1 MKVLISNNSKTPIYQ
16 QVIDQM
22 KQLILRGEMK
32 EGTAL
37 PSIRLLAKDLQISV
51 ITSKRAYEELEKE
64 GLIYSV
70 VGKGSFVA
78 AQTDTSLREKRIKA
92 IEEKMREVVKD
103 GMNENLSADD
113 MQEMLLTVYRGMK

>member
-1 MKVLISNNSKTPIYQ
+1 MNLFISNSSKTPIYQ

-22 KQLILRGEMK
+22 KQLILRGDLKKDEP
-32 EGTAL
+32 L
-37 PSIRLLAKDLQISV
+37 PSIRLLARDLQISV

-78 AQTDTSLREKRIKA
+78 AQTDDSLREKRVKA
-92 IEEKMREVVKD
+92 IEEKMKEVVKD
-103 GMNENLSADD
+103 CVNENLSAAEI
-113 MQEMLLTVYRGMK
+113 QEMMMNIYRGMR